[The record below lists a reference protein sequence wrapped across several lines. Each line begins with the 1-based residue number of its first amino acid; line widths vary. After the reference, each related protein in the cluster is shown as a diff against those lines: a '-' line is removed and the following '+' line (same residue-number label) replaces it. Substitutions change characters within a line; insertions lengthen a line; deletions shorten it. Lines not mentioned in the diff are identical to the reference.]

1 MAHPTQLQLQIHH
14 HLVPNISKNVGPPER
29 EIAPAPPATGLF
41 ARPPSNL
48 SDAALTDE

>member
-1 MAHPTQLQLQIHH
+1 MAHPTQLQIH
-14 HLVPNISKNVGPPER
+14 HLVPDLSKNAAPPER
-29 EIAPAPPATGLF
+29 GIAPPAPPNGLF